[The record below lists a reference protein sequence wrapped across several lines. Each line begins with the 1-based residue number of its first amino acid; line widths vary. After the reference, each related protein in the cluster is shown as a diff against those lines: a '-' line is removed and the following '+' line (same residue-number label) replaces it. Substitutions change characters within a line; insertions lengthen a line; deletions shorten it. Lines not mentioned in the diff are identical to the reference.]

1 MRLYKSDANL
11 IPVKDIVYSKVS
23 SAVHLNGG
31 TRNWFRTTVGVIQG
45 SLLSQILISFWS
57 IGGKTIANLCFA
69 DEIEGLAG
77 KEEEIQL

>member
-11 IPVKDIVYSKVS
+11 IPVKDIVYNKVS

-45 SLLSQILISFWS
+45 SLLSQILISFWRE
-57 IGGKTIANLCFA
+57 L
-69 DEIEGLAG
+69 
-77 KEEEIQL
+77 